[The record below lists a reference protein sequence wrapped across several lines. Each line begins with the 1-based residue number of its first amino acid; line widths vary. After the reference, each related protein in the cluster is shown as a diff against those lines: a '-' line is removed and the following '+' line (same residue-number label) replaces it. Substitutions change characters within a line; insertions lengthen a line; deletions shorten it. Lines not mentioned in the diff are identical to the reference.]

1 MKTRENS
8 GQGLS
13 PLEDLTRGYIAL
25 RRQRWDDAAAS
36 FSAPAAKQSLTNLA
50 LVLITAVAH
59 FEAGRH
65 DQGGTY
71 LAQAIAAEPDC
82 ATWARQVPVLAP
94 FRETPAFLRA
104 VGGKPRAAQA
114 AAPSNSRVHVF
125 RGPRKRATGAWTMDK
140 AYASQLANIE
150 KRTGK
155 SLDALASIIKKSGL
169 TKHGE
174 IRDMLKRDLGMGH
187 GDANTLVHYV
197 LQSDGSGAAAAA
209 GKTTTDV
216 LDEIYAG
223 AKAHLR
229 PVHDRI
235 MSAVEKFGAFE
246 IAPKKGY
253 VSLRRKKQ
261 FAMIGP
267 ATSTRVEVGLNMKD
281 AEADPRLL
289 QLPAGQ
295 MCQYKVKVSEPK
307 DVNEQLIAWI
317 RRAFDAAD

>member
-1 MKTRENS
+1 
-8 GQGLS
+8 
-13 PLEDLTRGYIAL
+13 
-25 RRQRWDDAAAS
+25 
-36 FSAPAAKQSLTNLA
+36 
-50 LVLITAVAH
+50 
-59 FEAGRH
+59 
-65 DQGGTY
+65 
-71 LAQAIAAEPDC
+71 
-82 ATWARQVPVLAP
+82 
-94 FRETPAFLRA
+94 
-104 VGGKPRAAQA
+104 
-114 AAPSNSRVHVF
+114 
-125 RGPRKRATGAWTMDK
+125 MDK

-317 RRAFDAAD
+317 RRAFDAAG